1 MKSALCYHIDINE
14 VNTMP
19 DILVRDVPD
28 KTLKQLKL
36 KAKLHNRSLQQE
48 LKDALENLARVAV
61 PDITA
66 RAASIRKKLAG
77 KSRKFTDSAGLL
89 KEDRCR

>member
-1 MKSALCYHIDINE
+1 
-14 VNTMP
+14 MP
-19 DILVRDVPD
+19 DILVRDVSE

-48 LKDALENLARVAV
+48 LKDALENLSDVAV

-66 RAASIRKKLAG
+66 QAAAIRKKLSG
-77 KSRKFTDSAGLL
+77 KGRKFTDSAVLQR
-89 KEDRCR
+89 EDRCR